1 MCEHQHYP
9 QESAS
14 DMLLIWRNF
23 LEKRITDRFSE
34 GILRESSERYGVRSD
49 QLEKLGGFES
59 YIFKYSLNNAGY
71 ILRIAHSLRRSEKL
85 IKAEVDWIRFLA
97 SNGVSVADGVLSVN
111 GNLVESVDDGHGGHF
126 LATAFREVKGKP
138 PGVFGWTDELFTDYG
153 ALMGQM
159 HRLAKLYTP
168 SHPHIE
174 RPLWNSS
181 EMNDDV
187 LINLPVDQPVTR
199 KRYEEIITHLE
210 FLPTSRDSFGLIHFD
225 AHGGNM
231 LVEESGR
238 INLFDFDD
246 CNMNW
251 FINDLA
257 VVLFYMVTNAKDP
270 EGLCA
275 RFLPPFLT
283 GYSRENDL
291 ASEWLTEIPIFLRM
305 REIDLYAVIHRSFD
319 VTKLDGWCKQFMDGR
334 RGKIESAEPYLN
346 MDFSSFAEYMN

>member
-1 MCEHQHYP
+1 MCTRQHYP
-9 QESAS
+9 
-14 DMLLIWRNF
+14 IRRNL
-23 LEKRITDRFSE
+23 LEKRITDRFNE
-34 GILRESSERYGVRSD
+34 AILKEASARYGIKCD

-59 YIFKYSLNNAGY
+59 YIFKYSLNDAGY

-85 IKAEVDWIRFLA
+85 IKAEVEWIRYLA
-97 SNGVSVADGVLSVN
+97 SNGVSVADGILSVN

-168 SHPHIE
+168 SHPQTE

-210 FLPTSRDSFGLIHFD
+210 LLPTSRDSFGLIHFD

-257 VVLFYMVTNAKDP
+257 VVLFYMVTNTKDP
-270 EGLCA
+270 EGLAA

-291 ASEWLTEIPIFLRM
+291 APEWLAEIPTFLRM

-319 VTKLDGWCKQFMDGR
+319 VTKLDGWCNQFMDGR
-334 RGKIESAEPYLN
+334 RGKIENAEPYLNLN
-346 MDFSSFAEYMN
+346 MDFSSFAEYMK